1 MPIEFQCP
9 SCQAKIRTP
18 DNTAGRS
25 ARCPKCSTVLTI
37 PGAGAGAGVATPPPV
52 PQQPKFNP
60 PPSGF
65 APPPAG
71 FNPPPSGFSPP
82 PASPLGTPLSN
93 PLGGPPPGSMPNPF
107 GDKPSPYGPAPVN
120 PYAPPSAMASA
131 GYFQPMKPAFG
142 SREAVRPWLL
152 GPAIGS
158 LVFAICGLGF
168 MTLVVIGMSVDPDQ
182 VLKDAP
188 QDPAEQAGFYGFFVV
203 YFAGGLITRLIQ
215 LIGSIALFRV
225 RGYTLAMAAM
235 ICALLP
241 CDVYCCI
248 FCLPIGIW
256 GLIVLNKPEVKAAF
270 QLP

>member
-1 MPIEFQCP
+1 
-9 SCQAKIRTP
+9 
-18 DNTAGRS
+18 
-25 ARCPKCSTVLTI
+25 VLTI
-37 PGAGAGAGVATPPPV
+37 PGAGASAAAPPPA

-71 FNPPPSGFSPP
+71 FNPPPAGFSPP
-82 PASPLGTPLSN
+82 TPGPLGAPGMN
-93 PLGGPPPGSMPNPF
+93 PLGGPPPGSKPNPF
-107 GDKPSPYGPAPVN
+107 GDKPAPYGPAPVN
-120 PYAPPSAMASA
+120 PYAPPNPAAN
-131 GYFQPMKPAFG
+131 YFQPMKPAFG
-142 SREAVRPWLL
+142 SRDAVRPWLL

-158 LVFAICGLGF
+158 VIFAVCGLGF
-168 MTLVVIGMSVDPDQ
+168 MSMVVLGLSINPDQ
-182 VLKDAP
+182 LMEDAP
-188 QDPAEQAGFYGFFVV
+188 QDPAEQIGFYGFFVV

-215 LIGSIALFRV
+215 LIGAIALFRV
-225 RGYTLAMAAM
+225 RGYSLAMAAM

-270 QLP
+270 ELP